1 MYQGQ
6 FHKLQLI
13 SVLQVQGDGYFS
25 GCIHYSTQL
34 VHIQI
39 KQTPLLLKKHIPHII
54 VTAFFFF
61 FPLSY
66 KPTFGWRDRRG
77 QKCSYKENFPSC
89 RVKGIFNLCS
99 HSLMFCLAHY
109 LLFSYTLKLAVA

>member
-61 FPLSY
+61 FLSHIN
-66 KPTFGWRDRRG
+66 P
-77 QKCSYKENFPSC
+77 
-89 RVKGIFNLCS
+89 
-99 HSLMFCLAHY
+99 HLAGETEEDK
-109 LLFSYTLKLAVA
+109 SAAIKRISPVAG